1 MELSEILKI
10 AEENNNKEKRA
21 FLFPGQGA
29 QYVGMGKEIYNKY
42 EEAKKIY
49 DKAEKISEMPIRKIC
64 FEGPE
69 EDLNKT
75 ENTQM
80 AIFITS
86 LAMLEILKNKNIEAK
101 IAAGL
106 SLGEYTALV
115 YAGILDIENGIKLIK
130 KRGYYM
136 ANLLPKEQYSM
147 AAIIGIE
154 SKKIEEKCKEIAE
167 KTGLFIVPANYNYAN
182 QTVISGNDQAIDQ
195 AMTELKEIGAKRTI
209 KLKTSGP
216 FHTKK
221 LEKAKEAYE
230 KELEKVKFNMENAE
244 GKIKVIKN
252 IDGTI
257 YKKTDNIRQILA
269 SHIINPVRFDKA
281 IELMKS
287 EGIEQYLEIGPGKA
301 LTGFMKTVLITGGS
315 RGIGKAVAIKFA
327 EKGNQIIINYVSEK
341 TDTEKLKNELLEA
354 GAKDVLLIKADV
366 SNSEDVKNMV
376 KESIEKFE
384 KIDILV
390 NNAGITK
397 DNLLMRMSE
406 EEFDKVIQI
415 NLKGTYLVTKE
426 VTKYM
431 MKKRSGSIVNLA
443 SVVGVAG
450 NAGQCNY
457 AASKAGIIGFTKSI
471 AKELASRNIRANAVA
486 PGFIET
492 DMTNVLKE
500 EIKENINS
508 QIPLRR
514 MGSAKEV
521 AELVYFLGEDASS
534 YITGQVINVDGGMI

>member
-1 MELSEILKI
+1 
-10 AEENNNKEKRA
+10 
-21 FLFPGQGA
+21 
-29 QYVGMGKEIYNKY
+29 
-42 EEAKKIY
+42 
-49 DKAEKISEMPIRKIC
+49 
-64 FEGPE
+64 
-69 EDLNKT
+69 
-75 ENTQM
+75 
-80 AIFITS
+80 
-86 LAMLEILKNKNIEAK
+86 
-101 IAAGL
+101 
-106 SLGEYTALV
+106 
-115 YAGILDIENGIKLIK
+115 
-130 KRGYYM
+130 
-136 ANLLPKEQYSM
+136 
-147 AAIIGIE
+147 
-154 SKKIEEKCKEIAE
+154 
-167 KTGLFIVPANYNYAN
+167 
-182 QTVISGNDQAIDQ
+182 
-195 AMTELKEIGAKRTI
+195 
-209 KLKTSGP
+209 
-216 FHTKK
+216 
-221 LEKAKEAYE
+221 
-230 KELEKVKFNMENAE
+230 
-244 GKIKVIKN
+244 
-252 IDGTI
+252 
-257 YKKTDNIRQILA
+257 
-269 SHIINPVRFDKA
+269 
-281 IELMKS
+281 
-287 EGIEQYLEIGPGKA
+287 
-301 LTGFMKTVLITGGS
+301 MKTVLITGGS

-457 AASKAGIIGFTKSI
+457 AASKAGIIGFIKSI

>member
-1 MELSEILKI
+1 
-10 AEENNNKEKRA
+10 
-21 FLFPGQGA
+21 
-29 QYVGMGKEIYNKY
+29 
-42 EEAKKIY
+42 
-49 DKAEKISEMPIRKIC
+49 
-64 FEGPE
+64 
-69 EDLNKT
+69 
-75 ENTQM
+75 
-80 AIFITS
+80 
-86 LAMLEILKNKNIEAK
+86 
-101 IAAGL
+101 
-106 SLGEYTALV
+106 
-115 YAGILDIENGIKLIK
+115 
-130 KRGYYM
+130 
-136 ANLLPKEQYSM
+136 
-147 AAIIGIE
+147 
-154 SKKIEEKCKEIAE
+154 
-167 KTGLFIVPANYNYAN
+167 
-182 QTVISGNDQAIDQ
+182 
-195 AMTELKEIGAKRTI
+195 
-209 KLKTSGP
+209 
-216 FHTKK
+216 
-221 LEKAKEAYE
+221 
-230 KELEKVKFNMENAE
+230 
-244 GKIKVIKN
+244 
-252 IDGTI
+252 
-257 YKKTDNIRQILA
+257 
-269 SHIINPVRFDKA
+269 
-281 IELMKS
+281 
-287 EGIEQYLEIGPGKA
+287 
-301 LTGFMKTVLITGGS
+301 MKTVLITGGS

-534 YITGQVINVDGGMI
+534 YITGQVINVDGVMI